1 MQRSSEIQLPNNIG
15 ADKFQ
20 TTFFI
25 QYRSHPYNQTAR
37 APFFPNNRFT
47 KPNANCFSVSGKT
60 IQPDTPL
67 LYSGLTL
74 NQYGVVSPCRTIC
87 TVCSFVALS

>member
-15 ADKFQ
+15 ADRFQ

-25 QYRSHPYNQTAR
+25 QYRSHPYNQNAR
-37 APFFPNNRFT
+37 APFFSNNRFT
-47 KPNANCFSVSGKT
+47 KLNANCLSVSGKT

-67 LYSGLTL
+67 LHSGLNL
-74 NQYGVVSPCRTIC
+74 NQDKATKPQTGQIVR
-87 TVCSFVALS
+87 

>member
-25 QYRSHPYNQTAR
+25 QYRSHPYNQTAHT
-37 APFFPNNRFT
+37 PFFPITALPNQMPTAFQYQENNPARYT
-47 KPNANCFSVSGKT
+47 AIV
-60 IQPDTPL
+60 
-67 LYSGLTL
+67 
-74 NQYGVVSPCRTIC
+74 
-87 TVCSFVALS
+87 

>member
-37 APFFPNNRFT
+37 APFFSNNRVT
-47 KPNANCFSVSGKT
+47 KLNTNCFSVSGK
-60 IQPDTPL
+60 Q
-67 LYSGLTL
+67 S
-74 NQYGVVSPCRTIC
+74 SPIHRYCI
-87 TVCSFVALS
+87 VD

>member
-47 KPNANCFSVSGKT
+47 KPNANCLSVSGKQSSP
-60 IQPDTPL
+60 IQHSCKLAAFRPS
-67 LYSGLTL
+67 SGL
-74 NQYGVVSPCRTIC
+74 
-87 TVCSFVALS
+87 

>member
-47 KPNANCFSVSGKT
+47 KPNTN
-60 IQPDTPL
+60 
-67 LYSGLTL
+67 
-74 NQYGVVSPCRTIC
+74 
-87 TVCSFVALS
+87 